1 MKPRKKSAFT
11 LVELLVVITIIGMLV
26 ALVLPAI
33 NSVREAGR
41 QTTCMNNQRNYGQ
54 ALMTYVTAKQ
64 IFPGYRQILQITG
77 ASQPNALIN
86 WRIAILP
93 YMEKDDVYQ
102 AIKSG
107 SIGLQSSP
115 VNKSAPYVEFAN
127 CPSDN
132 TIVGKSNPWTSYVAN
147 AGLPDNLV
155 NGQVFGWVMSNNP
168 PADSSAFGIF
178 VDRVFST
185 ASVSLTDIKDGTQT
199 TLMLSENL
207 DAYQYS
213 DVPIVQLSNPAAGSK
228 IGSNWASEVA
238 AQNAGNC
245 SERGTSF
252 VWWDTSDGTK
262 PPGTPPASPNGPNLV
277 AQINGAKGDFDPGR
291 LGWNPP
297 LDHAT
302 PTSPPSAN
310 SNFAARP
317 SSAHPGGV
325 IVVFAGVNTRFVKED
340 IDYRVYCLLM
350 TTNGEKVGTLNP
362 GWQKAMP
369 LDEGAF

>member
-1 MKPRKKSAFT
+1 MKPRKRSAFT

-26 ALVLPAI
+26 ALVLPAV
-33 NSVREAGR
+33 NSAREAAR
-41 QTTCMNNQRNYGQ
+41 QTTCMNNQHNYGQ

-185 ASVSLTDIKDGTQT
+185 ASVSLTDIKD
-199 TLMLSENL
+199 
-207 DAYQYS
+207 
-213 DVPIVQLSNPAAGSK
+213 V
-228 IGSNWASEVA
+228 
-238 AQNAGNC
+238 
-245 SERGTSF
+245 R
-252 VWWDTSDGTK
+252 
-262 PPGTPPASPNGPNLV
+262 
-277 AQINGAKGDFDPGR
+277 R
-291 LGWNPP
+291 R
-297 LDHAT
+297 H
-302 PTSPPSAN
+302 
-310 SNFAARP
+310 
-317 SSAHPGGV
+317 
-325 IVVFAGVNTRFVKED
+325 
-340 IDYRVYCLLM
+340 
-350 TTNGEKVGTLNP
+350 
-362 GWQKAMP
+362 
-369 LDEGAF
+369 